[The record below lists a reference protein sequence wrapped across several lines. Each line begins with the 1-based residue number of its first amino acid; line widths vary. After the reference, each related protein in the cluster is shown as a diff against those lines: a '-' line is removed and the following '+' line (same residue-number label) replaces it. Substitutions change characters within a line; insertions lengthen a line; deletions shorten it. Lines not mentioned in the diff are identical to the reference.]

1 MANITIDTYV
11 KGLHK
16 LAAAKWVT
24 SLMESAQ
31 KNPAT
36 TAFLGGAA
44 AGGIYGGAKPVA
56 ARLKQQNK
64 ENDSQMLTAIM
75 NPFKATKR
83 QNINTG
89 VGFGVGAAVGTGI
102 YKALNALPVARKY
115 KILRAMIAAI
125 GGTAA
130 GTLAW
135 QASDNVQANS

>member
-1 MANITIDTYV
+1 MDCMTKT
-11 KGLHK
+11 
-16 LAAAKWVT
+16 AAANWLKPILEHPT
-24 SLMESAQ
+24 RSA
-31 KNPAT
+31 
-36 TAFLGGAA
+36 FIGGMA
-44 AGGIYGGAKPVA
+44 AGGIYGGTKPIA
-56 ARLKQQNK
+56 ARMKQQEKDQNS
-64 ENDSQMLTAIM
+64 EMFDAVT

-89 VGFGVGAAVGTGI
+89 VGVGVGAAVGTGI

-135 QASDNVQANS
+135 KASDNVQANS